1 MSRRINT
8 TIVSVAVFIILEVA
22 SLSVLSTRSVF
33 QNLWFASFF
42 HDTQAYLW
50 GKVDSVRRF
59 VTLKKE
65 NERLSAENASLLN
78 ELSDLKSVIASGNI
92 EWRLYGSRMHYDI
105 LDANVVTSLRG
116 SQHNY
121 VIIDRGEADGVE
133 VNDGLMTQT
142 GVIGIVQSVSKHF
155 SYALTY
161 ANKDMIVSAKV
172 GKEGSV
178 GSMSWDGISMARS
191 LLTGIPI
198 HVDVEPGDTVFTSGY
213 SSIFPPDIPLGTVID
228 KKSNR
233 GASADISVRL
243 FNDYNNI
250 NRLLVVKNL
259 DKNEILQLEK

>member
-22 SLSVLSTRSVF
+22 SLSVLYNYSVF
-33 QNLWFASFF
+33 QNMWMASFF
-42 HDTQAYLW
+42 HNTQAFLW

-65 NERLSAENASLLN
+65 NERLSAENAMLADKLADIN
-78 ELSDLKSVIASGNI
+78 SVLASGDI
-92 EWRLYGSRMHYDI
+92 AWRMYGARMHYDV

-121 VIIDRGEADGVE
+121 VIIDRGEEDGVE
-133 VNDGLMTQT
+133 VNDGLMTVN
-142 GVIGIVQSVSKHF
+142 GVIGIVQSVSDHF

-161 ANKDMIVSAKV
+161 ANKDMIISAKV
-172 GKEGSV
+172 GEEGSV
-178 GSMSWDGISMARS
+178 GSMSWDGISMSRS
-191 LLTGIPI
+191 MLTGIPI

-228 KKSNR
+228 TKSNR
-233 GASADISVRL
+233 GASSDISVRL

-250 NRLLVVKNL
+250 NRLMVVKNL
-259 DKNEILQLEK
+259 DKNEIHQLEK